1 MSTHLVITLAI
12 LVFIALV
19 AAFFVIRRRENFSEY
34 PGNND
39 FMKIY
44 YDQVAEDPKFVKKF
58 PYWGT
63 GVKAGLRC
71 RKPNNIGCDTI
82 WLSGH
87 LVEITPE
94 VKKNLECK
102 YGLPFNKILTNIV

>member
-1 MSTHLVITLAI
+1 MKTHLVITLAI
-12 LVFIALV
+12 LVIIALFAV
-19 AAFFVIRRRENFSEY
+19 FFMLRREKFSDY

-44 YDQVAEDPKFVKKF
+44 YESVAEDPKFVKKF

-63 GVKAGLRC
+63 GAKAGLRC
-71 RKPNNIGCDTI
+71 RKPNNVECDTI
-82 WLSGH
+82 WISGV

-94 VKKNLECK
+94 VRKNLECK
-102 YGLPFNKILTNIV
+102 YGLPFNKILTNIS

>member
-1 MSTHLVITLAI
+1 MKTHLVI
-12 LVFIALV
+12 IALLV
-19 AAFFVIRRRENFSEY
+19 LAALFAAFFVIRRRENFSEY

-44 YDQVAEDPKFVKKF
+44 YESVAEDPKFVKKF

-63 GVKAGLRC
+63 GAKAGLRC

>member
-63 GVKAGLRC
+63 GAKAGLRC
-71 RKPNNIGCDTI
+71 RKPNNIGCNTI

-102 YGLPFNKILTNIV
+102 YGLPFNKILTNIS

>member
-1 MSTHLVITLAI
+1 MKTQLVIIALLVLA
-12 LVFIALV
+12 ALV
-19 AAFFVIRRRENFSEY
+19 AAFFTMRRFETWSDY

-44 YDQVAEDPKFVKKF
+44 YDQVAEDPAFVKKF

-63 GVKAGLRC
+63 GVKSGLRC
-71 RKPNNIGCDTI
+71 RKPNNVGCDTI

-94 VKKNLECK
+94 VVKNLECK
-102 YGLPFNKILTNIV
+102 YGLPFNKILTDIV

>member
-1 MSTHLVITLAI
+1 MKTHLVITLAI
-12 LVFIALV
+12 LVIIALFAV
-19 AAFFVIRRRENFSEY
+19 FFMLRREKFSDY

-39 FMKIY
+39 FMNIY
-44 YDQVAEDPKFVKKF
+44 YESVAEKPAFVKKF